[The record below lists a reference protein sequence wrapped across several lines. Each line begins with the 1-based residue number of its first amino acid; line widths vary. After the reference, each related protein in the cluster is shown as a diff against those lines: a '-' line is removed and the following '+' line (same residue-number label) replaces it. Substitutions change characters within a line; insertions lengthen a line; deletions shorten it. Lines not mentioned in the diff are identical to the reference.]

1 MIKIRIAIIAIAGGI
16 VLGLAAVL
24 KPIAL
29 TIFLFFSVGHA
40 LIIGGIALYII
51 EVRRDLK
58 RHGIL

>member
-1 MIKIRIAIIAIAGGI
+1 MTNIRIAIIAIALGM
-16 VLGLAAVL
+16 VLGLVAAL

-29 TIFLFFSVGHA
+29 TIFLFFSLGHA
-40 LIIGGIALYII
+40 LIITGIVLYII